1 LSSFLERDVFM
12 SQNNS
17 RKISSEDLKQFDGS
31 NGRPLYVVFKGKI
44 YDLTTSQLWLE
55 GKHMSMHSRNDDLTE
70 AIKTAPHSEDNVYRF
85 PVVGELAE
93 EVTQAPVATPTMEKP
108 AEPQVLPVIATSP
121 AIMERRTFLKLAAAA
136 GGAITIAALF
146 STLKAGTFVPPPTTT
161 AAWPTVTVTNISK
174 LTNLTPVVFYYPL
187 TSTPNYLVK
196 LGVAATGGIGPEKD
210 IVAFSAIC
218 QHLGCE
224 YGFVAPGG
232 SPPCNSAYRAAIPMG
247 YCCCHG
253 SQYDFVQ
260 GAKVIGGPAPRPV
273 PMVQLQLNS
282 ATGDI
287 AAVGMQA
294 PTIFGHGPPG
304 TTDPALVMQY
314 DLQGGD
320 LVTQSTVLG

>member
-1 LSSFLERDVFM
+1 M
-12 SQNNS
+12 SQNNT
-17 RKISSEDLKQFDGS
+17 RKISPEDLKLFDGS
-31 NGRPLYVVFKGKI
+31 NGRPLYLVFKGKV
-44 YDLTTSQLWLE
+44 YDLSTSQLWLE
-55 GKHMSMHSRNDDLTE
+55 GKHMGMHTRTDDLAE
-70 AIKTAPHSEDNVYRF
+70 AIKTAPHGEDNVFRF
-85 PVVGELAE
+85 PVIGELLE
-93 EVTQAPVATPTMEKP
+93 PTLQAPAAAPMMENPLEAKVQPSPVP
-108 AEPQVLPVIATSP
+108 AQP
-121 AIMERRTFLKLAAAA
+121 ARMERRTFLKLAAAA
-136 GGAITIAALF
+136 GGAITIAALL
-146 STLKAGTFVPPPTTT
+146 STLKAGTFVPPPSST
-161 AAWPTVTVTNISK
+161 AAWPVVTVTNISK
-174 LTNLTPVVFYYPL
+174 LSNLTPVVFYYPL

-224 YGFVAPGG
+224 YGFVPPGG
-232 SPPCNSAYRAAIPMG
+232 SPPCNAAYKASMPMG

-253 SQYDFVQ
+253 SQYDFIH

-282 ATGDI
+282 STGDI
-287 AAVGMQA
+287 SAVGMQA

-304 TTDPALVMQY
+304 TTDPASVMQY

>member
-1 LSSFLERDVFM
+1 M

-17 RKISSEDLKQFDGS
+17 KKFSAEDLKQFDGS
-31 NGRPLYVVFKGKI
+31 NGKPLYVIFKGKV
-44 YDLTTSQLWLE
+44 YDLTASPLWLQ
-55 GKHMSMHSRNDDLTE
+55 GTHMSMHNKNDDLTE
-70 AIKTAPHSEDNVYRF
+70 AIKTAPHSEDNVFRF
-85 PVVGELAE
+85 PYIGELAE
-93 EVTQAPVATPTMEKP
+93 PVLQGPTSSPP
-108 AEPQVLPVIATSP
+108 AEQKPVQPQVQPPIP
-121 AIMERRTFLKLAAAA
+121 AQAVMERRTFLKLAAAT
-136 GGAITIAALF
+136 GGAITIAALL
-146 STLKAGTFVPPPTTT
+146 STLKAGTFVPPPTITT
-161 AAWPTVTVTNISK
+161 AWPIVTVTNISK

-196 LGVAATGGIGPEKD
+196 LGVAATSGIGPEND

-232 SPPCNSAYRAAIPMG
+232 SPPCNAAYKAVLPMG

-253 SQYDFVQ
+253 SQYDFVH

-273 PMVQLQLNS
+273 PMVQLQLDS

-287 AAVGMQA
+287 SAVGMQP

-304 TTDPALVMQY
+304 TTNPTSVMQY

>member
-1 LSSFLERDVFM
+1 M
-12 SQNNS
+12 SQNNA

-31 NGRPLYVVFKGKI
+31 NGKPLFVVFKGKV
-44 YDLTTSQLWLE
+44 YDLSTSQLWLQ
-55 GKHMSMHSRNDDLTE
+55 GSHMGIHTRNDDLAE
-70 AIKTAPHSEDNVYRF
+70 AIKTAPHGEDNVFRF
-85 PVVGELAE
+85 PLVGELLEAT
-93 EVTQAPVATPTMEKP
+93 VQVPTAPAVEQKP
-108 AEPQVLPVIATSP
+108 VEPQVQPPVP
-121 AIMERRTFLKLAAAA
+121 AHPAFMERRTFLKLAAAA
-136 GGAITIAALF
+136 GGAITIAALL

-161 AAWPTVTVTNISK
+161 AAWPTVTVTNINK

-232 SPPCNSAYRAAIPMG
+232 SPPCNAAYKATMSMG

-253 SQYDFVQ
+253 SQYDFVH

-287 AAVGMQA
+287 SAVGMQP

-304 TTDPALVMQY
+304 TTTPALVMQY

>member
-1 LSSFLERDVFM
+1 M
-12 SQNNS
+12 SQNNA
-17 RKISSEDLKQFDGS
+17 RKISSDDLKQFDGS
-31 NGRPLYVVFKGKI
+31 NGKPLFVVFKGKV
-44 YDLTTSQLWLE
+44 YDLSTSQLWLQ
-55 GKHMSMHSRNDDLTE
+55 GSHMGMHTRNDDLAE
-70 AIKTAPHSEDNVYRF
+70 AIKTAPHGEDNVFRF
-85 PVVGELAE
+85 PLVGELLEAN
-93 EVTQAPVATPTMEKP
+93 VQVPTAPAVEQKP
-108 AEPQVLPVIATSP
+108 VEPQVQPPVP
-121 AIMERRTFLKLAAAA
+121 AHPAFMERRTFLKLAAAA
-136 GGAITIAALF
+136 GGAITIAALL

-161 AAWPTVTVTNISK
+161 AAWPTVTVTNINK
-174 LTNLTPVVFYYPL
+174 LTNLAPVVFYYPL

-196 LGVAATGGIGPEKD
+196 LGVAATGGIGPEND

-232 SPPCNSAYRAAIPMG
+232 SPPCNAAYKATMPMG

-253 SQYDFVQ
+253 SQYDFVH

-287 AAVGMQA
+287 SAVGLQP

-304 TTDPALVMQY
+304 TTTPALVMQY

>member
-1 LSSFLERDVFM
+1 M
-12 SQNNS
+12 
-17 RKISSEDLKQFDGS
+17 G
-31 NGRPLYVVFKGKI
+31 
-44 YDLTTSQLWLE
+44 
-55 GKHMSMHSRNDDLTE
+55 MHTRTDDLTE
-70 AIKTAPHSEDNVYRF
+70 AIKTAPHGEDNVFRF
-85 PVVGELAE
+85 PVVGELLE
-93 EVTQAPVATPTMEKP
+93 PTLQAPAAAPVIEKP
-108 AEPQVLPVIATSP
+108 LDAKVQPPVP
-121 AIMERRTFLKLAAAA
+121 AQPAMMERRTFLKLAAAA
-136 GGAITIAALF
+136 GGAITIAALL
-146 STLKAGTFVPPPTTT
+146 STLKAGTFVPPPSTT
-161 AAWPTVTVTNISK
+161 ATWPIVTVTNISK

-187 TSTPNYLVK
+187 TNTPNYLVK

-224 YGFVAPGG
+224 YGFVPPGG
-232 SPPCNSAYRAAIPMG
+232 SPPCNAAYKASMPMG

-253 SQYDFVQ
+253 SQYDFVH

-282 ATGDI
+282 SGDI
-287 AAVGMQA
+287 SAVGMQA

-304 TTDPALVMQY
+304 TTNPASVMQY